1 MKRSQPRR
9 RAAIAAIAII
19 LFAGEAGAQNRF
31 AQWTTWAALQA
42 VPSPG
47 LTLDHGGGGTSVV
60 GELRWQVVPL
70 NYSFNSNDLVS
81 PAQFFLVNPFRRHA
95 GSVEAFVEPAWA
107 LQPYRRSGDDRFG
120 AGYGVR
126 LFLPLADYGEALSF
140 SVGTKYL
147 VRDAAGGEA
156 AGTGGLELG
165 LYTLFGLVG
174 VRLDLTG
181 DPSHRA
187 SFSLAL
193 KYY

>member
-1 MKRSQPRR
+1 MTLTVPLR
-9 RAAIAAIAII
+9 RAVVPAIAI
-19 LFAGEAGAQNRF
+19 LLLAAQAGAQDRLV
-31 AQWTTWAALQA
+31 QWTTWAALQA

-47 LTLDHGGGGTSVV
+47 LTADHGDGGTAVI

-70 NYSFNSNDLVS
+70 NYSFNGNDLVS

-107 LQPYRRSGDDRFG
+107 LQPYRHSGDARFG

-126 LFLPLADYGEALSF
+126 MFLPLADYGESLSF
-140 SVGTKYL
+140 SAGAKYL
-147 VRDAAGGEA
+147 VRDGAGGEA
-156 AGTGGLELG
+156 AGTGALEFG
-165 LYTLFGLVG
+165 LYTLFGLAG